1 MNVCGG
7 TNENDV
13 WTVCV
18 CADVRGEAPDELL
31 ASTSC
36 ELHEQQEQEPDY
48 SKQCHHGNTT
58 GPTTPNRNQKEVVQ
72 LATAGSITSLA
83 TLSLIHI

>member
-1 MNVCGG
+1 MNVCGS
-7 TNENDV
+7 TNEDDV

-18 CADVRGEAPDELL
+18 CVCVCADVCGEAPDKLL

-36 ELHEQQEQEPDY
+36 ELDEQQEQEPDY

-58 GPTTPNRNQKEVVQ
+58 GPTTPNRNQKEDVQ

-83 TLSLIHI
+83 TL